1 MVTFDTLKIAL
12 PLEHCSLVSRS
23 NFVPSKDPNILK
35 LADIL
40 RPVGYSFVQIDTIKN
55 DLVIECSAKLLKDD
69 YYQSL
74 NINNFTRIVEG
85 LNHVVIVPTD
95 VLYNMAMVY
104 KCDVTDNIDISDYPY
119 TKRDTINTIAL
130 LKSNANYKTDIWD
143 KKNNNGIFFISK
155 SSDKR
160 DIIKFY
166 DKKLDL
172 EKRSNSN
179 KKFIASLKNAEQIFN
194 QFNNVVRV
202 ESSISDWESI
212 RKGLNVPNNYLSSVL
227 SSCEPVNR
235 NKLLKI
241 CSHKP
246 NKIIDLTDKIHNVY
260 SDKFKYSDIV
270 FYIHAFEYNNYDFEL
285 VKTFITEKQQWS
297 KSDWYKRWT
306 LKGLKDLFFDAKIL
320 KQGIVYGNSYEI
332 FNNMV
337 NKLSEKY
344 IHNYSEVI

>member
-1 MVTFDTLKIAL
+1 MVTFDTLKLAL
-12 PLEHCSLVSRS
+12 PLEHCSLVSRA
-23 NFVPSKDPNILK
+23 NFVPTEKPNILK

-74 NINNFTRIVEG
+74 SINNFTRIVEG

-104 KCDVTDNIDISDYPY
+104 KCDITDNIDISECQF

-130 LKSNANYKTDIWD
+130 LKSNINYKTDTWD
-143 KKNNNGIFFISK
+143 KKNNNGVQFLLK
-155 SSDKR
+155 SDKR
-160 DIIKFY
+160 DRLIFY

-172 EKRSNSN
+172 QKRSNSN
-179 KKFIASLKNAEQIFN
+179 KKFIASLKNAEQVLT
-194 QFNNVVRV
+194 QFSNIIRV
-202 ESSISDWESI
+202 ESNITDWESI
-212 RKGLNVPNNYLSSVL
+212 RKCLNVPNICLSSVL

-241 CSHKP
+241 CNHKP
-246 NKIIDLTDKIHNVY
+246 NKIIDLTDKIHNIY
-260 SDKFKYSDIV
+260 GEKFKYGDIV
-270 FYIHAFEYNNYDFEL
+270 FYIHAFEYNNYDVEL
-285 VKTFITEKQQWS
+285 VRTYITEKQQWS

-306 LKGLKDLFFDAKIL
+306 VKGLKDLFFDAKIL